1 MTLNLISL
9 LPIPLGIWF
18 GLFGGLPGLLVGLAL
33 IGLGLSNLGDIK
45 GRNLND

>member
-1 MTLNLISL
+1 MISNLISL

-18 GLFGGLPGLLVGLAL
+18 GICGGFPGLLLGLAL
-33 IGLGLSNLGDIK
+33 IGLGLSNLSGIK